1 MLTLIALVVT
11 RKCLKFLALQLINVI
26 QAPYDFNKEKD
37 KTSGIKQALN
47 FILGNIFYRY
57 L

>member
-1 MLTLIALVVT
+1 MLALIALVVT
-11 RKCLKFLALQLINVI
+11 RKCLKFLALQLINLI
-26 QAPYDFNKEKD
+26 QAPYDFIKEKD

>member
-1 MLTLIALVVT
+1 MLALIALVVT
-11 RKCLKFLALQLINVI
+11 RKCLKFLALQLNNLI
-26 QAPYDFNKEKD
+26 QAPYDFIKEKD

>member
-1 MLTLIALVVT
+1 MLTLVALVVT
-11 RKCLKFLALQLINVI
+11 RKCQKFLALQLINVI
-26 QAPYDFNKEKD
+26 QAPYAFNKEKD